1 MTQEAI
7 GTPRHTGSIV
17 VLLAT
22 TGIMWFGFF
31 MMMPLLAVHI
41 TDDLMLG
48 ATIAGVVL
56 AVRQFVQFGLGL
68 FAAALSDWAGYR
80 LMMML
85 GMLIRAA
92 GFFWLAFA
100 SDVLTLILSASVSAI
115 GGAFFDSSG
124 KAALASLSKGYKKET
139 IFSLNG
145 TIGNLGMSTGPLAGI
160 ALLSFNFT
168 VVGIISAAM
177 YLVNF
182 VVLLIFVPSIATVGD
197 KSKRGVGQMFSN
209 IGTVWNDRPFVLITV
224 LLVGYYSIY
233 SQINITLP
241 LVSTKLSG
249 SEDGISYVY
258 LINSGLNIALQFLVI
273 RLLARFFKP
282 LTLIGLGTLVAGV
295 GMFLVS
301 FAGSFIFLLFCVVL
315 YALGRLVVEP
325 MIAVLVSDYATEATL
340 ASYFG
345 FSSLAMGFGG
355 VFGSFLGGF
364 LYDLGLQNNLP
375 GLCWW
380 FFGCLG
386 VGVMVGVA
394 VFQRRQ
400 PMPAEIAQPEPFA
413 TRIEIEPS
421 RAPLEVSAASPD
433 LD

>member
-1 MTQEAI
+1 MTKESL
-7 GTPRHTGSIV
+7 GNPRHTGSIV

-41 TDDLMLG
+41 TNDLALG
-48 ATIAGVVL
+48 ATIAGMVL

-80 LMMML
+80 MMMML

-124 KAALASLSKGYKKET
+124 KAALASLSKGYKRET

-145 TIGNLGMSTGPLAGI
+145 TIGNLGMSVGPLAGI
-160 ALLSFNFT
+160 ALLSVNFT
-168 VVGIISAAM
+168 VVGVISAAM

-182 VVLLIFVPSIATVGD
+182 VVLLFLVPSIATVGD
-197 KSKRGVGQMFSN
+197 KTKRGLGQMFSN
-209 IGTVWNDRPFVLITV
+209 IGTVWNDKPFVIITV

-241 LVSTKLSG
+241 LISTRLSG

-258 LINSGLNIALQFLVI
+258 LINSGLNIALQFLLI
-273 RLLARFFKP
+273 RMLARFFKP
-282 LTLIGLGTLVAGV
+282 LILIGLGTLVAGV

-301 FAGSFIFLLFCVVL
+301 FANSFIFLLFCVVL

-325 MIAVLVSDYATEATL
+325 MISVLVSDYASESTL

-380 FFGCLG
+380 FFGILG
-386 VGVMVGVA
+386 AVVMVGVLL
-394 VFQRRQ
+394 FRQREGQPRQ
-400 PMPAEIAQPEPFA
+400 VARPEPFA
-413 TRIEIEPS
+413 TRIETP
-421 RAPLEVSAASPD
+421 RAALEGSSASPN

>member
-1 MTQEAI
+1 MTESFSA
-7 GTPRHTGSIV
+7 TPRHTSSIV

-41 TDDLMLG
+41 TDSLALG
-48 ATIAGVVL
+48 ATVAGLVL
-56 AVRQFVQFGLGL
+56 AIRQFVQFGLGL
-68 FAAALSDWAGYR
+68 FTAALADWAGYR
-80 LMMML
+80 LMMMV
-85 GMLIRAA
+85 GMLVRTV
-92 GFFWLAFA
+92 GFLWLAFA
-100 SDVLTLILSASVSAI
+100 ADVLTLLLSASVSAV

-124 KAALASLSKGYKKET
+124 KAALASLSKGYKRET
-139 IFSLNG
+139 IFSLNS
-145 TIGNLGMSTGPLAGI
+145 TIGNLGMSVGPLAGI
-160 ALLSFNFT
+160 ALLKVDFA
-168 VVGIISAAM
+168 VVGVASATM

-182 VVLLIFVPSIATVGD
+182 VILLVFVPSIPVVAGD
-197 KSKRGVGQMFSN
+197 NNKRGLGRMFSN
-209 IGTVWNDRPFVLITV
+209 VGVVWRDRPFVLITV

-241 LVSTKLSG
+241 LISTKLSG
-249 SEDGISYVY
+249 SEDGISYIY
-258 LINSGLNIALQFLVI
+258 LINSGLSIALQFLLI
-273 RLLARFFKP
+273 RFLARFFKP
-282 LTLIGLGTLVAGV
+282 LPLIGIGSLVAGL

-301 FAGSFIFLLFCVVL
+301 FANSFAFLLVCVVL

-325 MIAVLVSDYATEATL
+325 MVAVLVSDYATESTM

-364 LYDLGLQNNLP
+364 LYDLGLQTGIT

-380 FFGCLG
+380 FFGFL
-386 VGVMVGVA
+386 GVA
-394 VFQRRQ
+394 VMIGMLYFMKSERR
-400 PMPAEIAQPEPFA
+400 ANRVETSIG
-413 TRIEIEPS
+413 S
-421 RAPLEVSAASPD
+421 LEVSAASPD

>member
-1 MTQEAI
+1 ML
-7 GTPRHTGSIV
+7 S
-17 VLLAT
+17 T

-41 TDDLMLG
+41 TDDLALG
-48 ATIAGVVL
+48 ATIAGMVL

-68 FAAALSDWAGYR
+68 FAAALSDLAGYR

-124 KAALASLSKGYKKET
+124 KAALASLSKGYKRET

-160 ALLSFNFT
+160 ALLSVNFT

-177 YLVNF
+177 YLLNF
-182 VVLLIFVPSIATVGD
+182 VVLLVFVPSIAIVGD
-197 KSKRGVGQMFSN
+197 KTKRGLGQMFSN
-209 IGTVWNDRPFVLITV
+209 IGTVWNDKPFVIITV

-241 LVSTKLSG
+241 LISTQLSG
-249 SEDGISYVY
+249 SENGISYVY

-282 LTLIGLGTLVAGV
+282 LILIGLGTLVAGV

-301 FAGSFIFLLFCVVL
+301 FAGSFVFLLFCVVL

-325 MIAVLVSDYATEATL
+325 MIAVLVSDYATESTL

-364 LYDLGLQNNLP
+364 LYDLGRQNNLP

-380 FFGCLG
+380 FFGMLG
-386 VGVMVGVA
+386 VFVMVGVL
-394 VFQRRQ
+394 VFRQRQGQ
-400 PMPAEIAQPEPFA
+400 PKQVAQPEPFA
-413 TRIEIEPS
+413 TRIDTPK
-421 RAPLEVSAASPD
+421 ATMEVSTASPD

>member
-1 MTQEAI
+1 MTQEII
-7 GTPRHTGSIV
+7 GRPRHTGSIV

-22 TGIMWFGFF
+22 TGLMWFGFF

-41 TDDLMLG
+41 TNDLMLG

-56 AVRQFVQFGLGL
+56 AVRQFMQFGLGL

-85 GMLIRAA
+85 GMLVRAA

-100 SDVLTLILSASVSAI
+100 SDVLTLLLSASVSAI

-124 KAALASLSKGYKKET
+124 KAALASLSKGYKRET

-145 TIGNLGMSTGPLAGI
+145 TIANLGMSVGPLAGI
-160 ALLSFNFT
+160 ALLSVNFT

-182 VVLLIFVPSIATVGD
+182 VMLLAFVPSIAPVGD
-197 KSKRGVGQMFSN
+197 HTQRGLGRMFSN
-209 IGTVWNDRPFVLITV
+209 IGTVWNDKPFVIITV
-224 LLVGYYSIY
+224 MLIGYYSIY

-241 LVSTKLSG
+241 LIATRLSG
-249 SEDGISYVY
+249 SEDGISLVY
-258 LINSGLNIALQFLVI
+258 LINSGLNIALQFLLI
-273 RLLARFFKP
+273 RLLARFFRP

-295 GMFLVS
+295 GMFMVS
-301 FAGSFIFLLFCVVL
+301 FANSLVFLLSCVVL

-325 MIAVLVSDYATEATL
+325 MISVLVSDYATETTL

-345 FSSLAMGFGG
+345 FSSLALGFGG

-364 LYDLGLQNNLP
+364 LYDLGLQNDLP

-380 FFGCLG
+380 FFGLLG
-386 VGVMVGVA
+386 VAVMVGVA
-394 VFQRRQ
+394 IFQRHERPPQ
-400 PMPAEIAQPEPFA
+400 PVAYSEPFA
-413 TRIEIEPS
+413 ARIETPQ
-421 RAPLEVSAASPD
+421 AALEVSTASPD
-433 LD
+433 AE